1 MTLKNCILRLFFFS
15 LSLLI
20 PTVLPAA
27 GKLPKTAPRALL
39 KVTTYDASGNRLHE
53 GIGFFI
59 DESGTA
65 LAPFALFDK
74 AARAEAVTVKGER
87 LDVTRIL
94 GAGSLYDMVK
104 FRVAVKKGKTVCLP
118 LAHNAAATGTELAL
132 LRYLPGGKYD
142 GSTAYIVKSDDFENY
157 KYYGTSAPNDS
168 TTFGCPLVNSETGEA
183 VAIVQ
188 RNTLK
193 DATGACAIDVR
204 FANELTIGSTAS
216 LQRDLRSIL
225 IPKALP
231 EKREDA
237 LTYIYT
243 MSVADSLQR
252 AAALTDYIAAFP
264 ADAEGYVNLAA
275 FEAQGKHW
283 AKCDELFGKA
293 LALAAEAKDSTMKAD
308 AVHYNYSKLIYA
320 AAIEQKDTT
329 NGWTLARAADEAR
342 AAYAAL
348 PEPLYL
354 VQEGNCRFAQKD
366 YAAAHGLYLEAC
378 RDKAFASAATF
389 FSAARALEL
398 SGGDSAQVIALL
410 DSTVA
415 HIPLP
420 CSARDAQYYL
430 ERSQRLVRA
439 GRFRDAVA
447 DYNVYEQVIGPRNL
461 NDKFYYLRE
470 QAELQGRMYQQ
481 ALDDIRSAISANP
494 AEPYYALEELLI
506 LIRTAQ
512 FEEAYTQAAALLKR
526 LPDDADCHKFY
537 GIACIETGR
546 RAEGMEHLQKARTLG
561 DATIDAILENYK

>member
-1 MTLKNCILRLFFFS
+1 MTLKNCILSLFLFS
-15 LSLLI
+15 LSLLL
-20 PTVLPAA
+20 PTALLAA
-27 GKLPKTAPRALL
+27 GKLPKTAPRALV
-39 KVTTYDASGNRLHE
+39 KVTTFDASGNTLGE

-87 LDVTRIL
+87 LEVARIL

-118 LAHNAAATGTELAL
+118 LAQNAAATGTELAL

-142 GSTAYIVKSDDFENY
+142 GSTVYIVKSDDFENY

-168 TTFGCPLVNSETGEA
+168 TAFGCPLVNPETGEA

-204 FANELTIGSTAS
+204 FANGLTIGSTAS
-216 LQRDLRSIL
+216 LQRDLRSIF

-283 AKCDELFGKA
+283 AHCDALFQKA

-366 YAAAHGLYLEAC
+366 YAAA
-378 RDKAFASAATF
+378 
-389 FSAARALEL
+389 L
-398 SGGDSAQVIALL
+398 S
-410 DSTVA
+410 
-415 HIPLP
+415 
-420 CSARDAQYYL
+420 
-430 ERSQRLVRA
+430 RSVQR
-439 GRFRDAVA
+439 
-447 DYNVYEQVIGPRNL
+447 Q
-461 NDKFYYLRE
+461 
-470 QAELQGRMYQQ
+470 
-481 ALDDIRSAISANP
+481 DIRLCRHIF
-494 AEPYYALEELLI
+494 LR
-506 LIRTAQ
+506 RT
-512 FEEAYTQAAALLKR
+512 R
-526 LPDDADCHKFY
+526 P
-537 GIACIETGR
+537 
-546 RAEGMEHLQKARTLG
+546 
-561 DATIDAILENYK
+561 